1 MADDKDK
8 ILKADRFV
16 SHPGDGAAAN
26 LRKRFYETAS
36 ARPDEEGFVIE
47 LDGRP
52 VKTPARATLT
62 VPTGSLGEV
71 IAEEWNAQETHIVR
85 ENMLVT
91 KLANT
96 ALDRVAPRKD
106 EVVAEIAI
114 FGESDLLCYRAES
127 PESLVTR
134 QAEEWDPM
142 LEWLEHQ
149 YQARLEL
156 ASGVI
161 FREQPSADLARLRD
175 AVASRSEFELAGLHQ
190 AVSLSGSLVLGLA
203 LIDGQIAADRAYE
216 LAHLDETWQAERWGW
231 DEEAQARLEE
241 RRKMLNATAK
251 YLELL

>member
-1 MADDKDK
+1 MKDDEDK

-16 SHPGDGAAAN
+16 SHPGDAANAN
-26 LRKRFYETAS
+26 LRKRFYES
-36 ARPDEEGFVIE
+36 ATSRAAEDGFVIE

-71 IAEEWNAQETHIVR
+71 IAEEWNGQETYIVP
-85 ENMLVT
+85 ESMLVT

-106 EVVAEIAI
+106 EVVAEIAV
-114 FGESDLLCYRAES
+114 FGETDLLCYRAES

-203 LIDGQIAADRAYE
+203 LIDGQIAADKAYE

-231 DEEAQARLEE
+231 DEEALARLDE
-241 RRKMLNATAK
+241 RRKMLNTTAK